1 MAINLRTEDPINNRP
16 RTDIPLTGCLKEMD
30 SCFMVLKNE
39 EDLMTIVEN
48 IDPITDVSIKETE

>member
-1 MAINLRTEDPINNRP
+1 
-16 RTDIPLTGCLKEMD
+16 
-30 SCFMVLKNE
+30 MVLKNE